1 MKVTKTYTSDISR
14 RLKELRA
21 MRKIS
26 QEKMAELMGITFS
39 NYLKI
44 ENAYQNLTIK
54 HLKSISQIL
63 NISIDTLV
71 FGTIEN
77 SPRNLNFDD
86 YIALSKS
93 FNEDELLDLS
103 EKLQRIAKL
112 KNSQKEKL
120 FS

>member
-1 MKVTKTYTSDISR
+1 MTKVYTGDISK
-14 RLKELRA
+14 RLKDLRS

-63 NISIDTLV
+63 KVSIDTLV
-71 FGTIEN
+71 FGTIEDAPG
-77 SPRNLNFDD
+77 SLDFDD

-93 FNEDELLDLS
+93 LNEDELLELS
-103 EKLQRIAKL
+103 DKLQRIAKL
-112 KNSQKEKL
+112 KNSQEEEI